1 MSASTSGSRW
11 RRTSAVTRSPTA
23 SSICGKRSRAGIA
36 AISARSGMSRSLTW
50 RGSDVAAPDV
60 GDEARLALVEADQ
73 HRALL
78 DDVAHRE
85 ARALAVAPVGPAH
98 RPQDAL
104 GADLAEMPQRILERA
119 LLGRDLRGDVEVL
132 HLAAAADAEV
142 RAARH
147 DALRAAH
154 GEARRS
160 VACSQ
165 LFLRRLTCDANL
177 FARQRILDEDDLAFA
192 VVGDAL
198 RLEIERLDPKPFLGA
213 RHGLDYPGRG
223 RAAKLRP
230 PGESFVRAKPPKAQT
245 VAMPRSNAQ
254 ATRTGKRL
262 FASVLAGER
271 PAASGSTEGASNAV
285 RGAANLSGRAD
296 SRGSFPAGARAPAG
310 LKRAPELYRWP
321 TPLPPPRC

>member
-1 MSASTSGSRW
+1 
-11 RRTSAVTRSPTA
+11 
-23 SSICGKRSRAGIA
+23 
-36 AISARSGMSRSLTW
+36 
-50 RGSDVAAPDV
+50 
-60 GDEARLALVEADQ
+60 
-73 HRALL
+73 
-78 DDVAHRE
+78 
-85 ARALAVAPVGPAH
+85 
-98 RPQDAL
+98 
-104 GADLAEMPQRILERA
+104 MPERILERA

-147 DALRAAH
+147 DALRALA
-154 GEARRS
+154 A
-160 VACSQ
+160 Q
-165 LFLRRLTCDANL
+165 LDQRRLLPVVLAPLGRDANL

-198 RLEIERLDPKPFLGA
+198 RLEIERLDPQPFLGA
-213 RHGLDYPGRG
+213 RHGSIIRAG

-245 VAMPRSNAQ
+245 GAMPRSNAQ

-262 FASVLAGER
+262 LASVLAGER
-271 PAASGSTEGASNAV
+271 PAASGPTEGASNAV

-310 LKRAPELYRWP
+310 LKRAPELNRWP
-321 TPLPPPRC
+321 IPLPPPRC